1 VHLEYKTRTCTKKVV
16 SIVVRVNRIKGIG
29 STIGPDSPSATIC
42 VVIVGNARSARCST
56 RSELRFTYAV
66 RLSRSDP
73 RNSMSVTAHFLRP
86 FGLVLRFYE
95 AWAFRTTKIFKYI
108 LNTGECI
115 YALFFDYLVRESTSV
130 SSKNMNVNLMNN
142 FH

>member
-1 VHLEYKTRTCTKKVV
+1 MCRHSWKRTQCEVLQQGR
-16 SIVVRVNRIKGIG
+16 SL
-29 STIGPDSPSATIC
+29 DSP
-42 VVIVGNARSARCST
+42 
-56 RSELRFTYAV
+56 YAV